1 MVKQE
6 RAART
11 RESLVLA
18 AAEVFAAEGF
28 AAASIAAISERAGV
42 TSGAVQF
49 HFDGKPALARAVEA
63 RAARA
68 LRRIAE
74 AEGEPERAGAPL
86 KVLVD
91 ATYALLELLA
101 ADVVVRAGFA
111 LGADA
116 AHQSLVDLRGQCRLW
131 AEELM
136 ATADRAGLLAE
147 GLAPQDAARV
157 VVAFTAGLKGLG
169 AVEPEWTP
177 RQALARIWAVVL
189 PGIAPGENGAATEQ
203 ETD

>member
-18 AAEVFAAEGF
+18 AAEVFAEQGF
-28 AAASIAAISERAGV
+28 ASASIAAISERAGV

-63 RAARA
+63 RAVRA
-68 LRRIAE
+68 LQRIAE

-86 KVLVD
+86 RVLVE

-101 ADVVVRAGFA
+101 GDAVVRAGFA

-116 AHQSLVDLRGQCRLW
+116 AHHSRVDLRGGCLQW

-136 ATADRAGLLAE
+136 VTADRAGLLAE
-147 GLAPQDAARV
+147 GLAPQDATRV
-157 VVAFTAGLKGLG
+157 VVAFTAGLRALG

-177 RQALARIWAVVL
+177 RQALARIWTVVL
-189 PGIAPGENGAATEQ
+189 PGIAPDETAITEQ

>member
-18 AAEVFAAEGF
+18 AAEVFAAQGF

-74 AEGEPERAGAPL
+74 AEDGPERAGAP
-86 KVLVD
+86 
-91 ATYALLELLA
+91 
-101 ADVVVRAGFA
+101 
-111 LGADA
+111 
-116 AHQSLVDLRGQCRLW
+116 
-131 AEELM
+131 
-136 ATADRAGLLAE
+136 
-147 GLAPQDAARV
+147 
-157 VVAFTAGLKGLG
+157 
-169 AVEPEWTP
+169 
-177 RQALARIWAVVL
+177 
-189 PGIAPGENGAATEQ
+189 
-203 ETD
+203 